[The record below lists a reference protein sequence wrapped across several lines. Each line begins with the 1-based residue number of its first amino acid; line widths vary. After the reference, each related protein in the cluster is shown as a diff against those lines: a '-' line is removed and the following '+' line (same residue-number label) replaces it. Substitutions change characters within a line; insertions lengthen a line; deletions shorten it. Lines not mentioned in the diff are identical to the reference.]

1 MQGKWSRKSCV
12 AKLLAYRLIG
22 GPFTFLSA
30 AFLCHHAKLKA
41 STATLVAQCSSYVPA
56 MTLWNLRTLPAIKS
70 RLSLLLG

>member
-12 AKLLAYRLIG
+12 AKLLAYGLIG
-22 GPFTFLSA
+22 GPFI
-30 AFLCHHAKLKA
+30 FLCHHAKLNA
-41 STATLVAQCSSYVPA
+41 STATSVAQCSSYVPA